1 MTKILNE
8 EKKKKLQE
16 LIEKHKDTFVFHRP
30 NILVD
35 LVDEIQ
41 KLLEFAFL
49 IEQYPFPKI
58 ILGDDIKENDTTKSL
73 DSDNGQ
79 IFIKLNK
86 RSYHTQSE
94 SDNQRMFQSEKVIL
108 ASSPKF
114 SNSIRLQERDG
125 IKEEIP
131 IREEMFFSDNEF
143 IFTLKTKTLK
153 QQFEILN
160 ILERTLN
167 IYVKRISEN
176 FVSVSGISEIKS
188 VPRKDKD
195 ELETL
200 EIHYQFRLK
209 EISIYNRY
217 YLLEAFRIAYGK
229 FEDDE
234 EVYRDTTTNIL
245 NKKEETLKGIK
256 QKINIDEIK
265 KNNQFFENYES
276 F

>member
-229 FEDDE
+229 FEDDK

>member
-114 SNSIRLQERDG
+114 SNSIRLQERGG

-229 FEDDE
+229 FEDDK

>member
-114 SNSIRLQERDG
+114 SNSIRLQERNG
-125 IKEEIP
+125 VKEEIP

>member
-16 LIEKHKDTFVFHRP
+16 LIKKHKDTFVFHRP

-114 SNSIRLQERDG
+114 SNSIRLQERNG
-125 IKEEIP
+125 VKEEIP

>member
-16 LIEKHKDTFVFHRP
+16 LIKKHKDTFVFHRP

-58 ILGDDIKENDTTKSL
+58 ILGEDIKENDTTKSL
-73 DSDNGQ
+73 DSDNGP

-167 IYVKRISEN
+167 IYVKRIAES

-256 QKINIDEIK
+256 QKINIDEVK
-265 KNNQFFENYES
+265 KNNLFFENYES

>member
-41 KLLEFAFL
+41 KLLEFALL

-229 FEDDE
+229 FEDDK